1 MNKNKLI
8 GLILIVA
15 AAFLVYLGLN
25 QANSPLGELNEAFTG
40 SYSDETLGYL
50 LGGAI
55 AGVIAFYFLF
65 KK

>member
-1 MNKNKLI
+1 MNQNKLI

-25 QANSPLGELNEAFTG
+25 QANSPLGEINEAFTG

-50 LGGAI
+50 FGGTI

>member
-1 MNKNKLI
+1 MNQSKLI
-8 GLILIVA
+8 GLILIIV
-15 AAFLVYLGLN
+15 AAFLIYLGLN
-25 QANSPLGELNEAFTG
+25 QANSPFGELNEAVTG

-55 AGVIAFYFLF
+55 TGVIALYFLF